1 MGTRFIASTEFSVN
15 EEWKKMV
22 VNVAAED
29 AVQSEALNP
38 MMPPYNTAEPWH
50 GKERVLRN
58 AFLDSWDGRPGEMT
72 DRAGELGEAMF
83 SAIRAGNGHE
93 YIPFAGQSV
102 GLIADVLPVAQ
113 IVRRTIEQAENTLDT
128 PRSFRSSAVS

>member
-1 MGTRFIASTEFSVN
+1 VLSAEFRHAKGVS
-15 EEWKKMV
+15 
-22 VNVAAED
+22 
-29 AVQSEALNP
+29 P
-38 MMPPYNTAEPWH
+38 
-50 GKERVLRN
+50 
-58 AFLDSWDGRPGEMT
+58 RPGT
-72 DRAGELGEAMF
+72 LRRCRVSPRCSRWQRSRASGGSGRYRHVRRRDFTLQGWVKTTFATTA
-83 SAIRAGNGHE
+83 SGYNPVAVRAGNGHE